1 MAAADEFKIGDV
13 GYKIVADSTATV
25 NAGEIKLT
33 DAKNEITKALADGKQ
48 VASTKL
54 GGAAA
59 NKTIVTELEKG
70 EVSTTGLAD
79 TKAATIAAKGS
90 GITGATI
97 GVGDSVTISGKLL
110 SQRKKHRKVLKIF
123 MMRLNKRQKQQLQLD
138 QVLMQRH
145 TRLSKM
151 TKMKMRQP
159 LKQLKILFSQ
169 Q

>member
-13 GYKIVADSTATV
+13 GYKIVADNAATV

-54 GGAAA
+54 GGATA

-79 TKAATIAAKGS
+79 TKAATIAAK
-90 GITGATI
+90 
-97 GVGDSVTISGKLL
+97 VVEL
-110 SQRKKHRKVLKIF
+110 QV
-123 MMRLNKRQKQQLQLD
+123 QQL
-138 QVLMQRH
+138 V
-145 TRLSKM
+145 
-151 TKMKMRQP
+151 
-159 LKQLKILFSQ
+159 
-169 Q
+169 